1 MIKYLYLLNFP
12 YKTASNFNLLV
23 KSGFLSVRI
32 LLLILSLT
40 APLFIFVPMKL
51 LAQQYSIILSDSQI
65 DKLATLI
72 WKNEGA
78 GKKEYLTVWNKNENF
93 PSLGIGHFIWYP
105 SEEKGP
111 YIEQFP
117 ALLNY
122 LVENNVSVP
131 DWLLTAKTAPWKN
144 RADFYEQFNSQK
156 LIQLRDLM
164 ESTVSLQ
171 ATFIIKRL
179 EKGIPVIL
187 DASSQI
193 EKQKINQKVSVLSAT
208 PEGTFA
214 LLDYINFKGEGVA
227 ENERYQGQGWGLK
240 QVLLN
245 MPAQNTDLLLNF
257 AISADK
263 MLTRRVDNAPRDES
277 AWLKGW
283 RARIYQYPALS
294 IN

>member
-1 MIKYLYLLNFP
+1 MIKYLDLLNFP

-78 GKKEYLTVWNKNENF
+78 GKKEYLTVWNKNEDF

-122 LVENNVSVP
+122 LVENNVAVP

-144 RADFYEQFNSQK
+144 RAEFYKQFNSQK

-187 DASSQI
+187 DASSET

>member
-1 MIKYLYLLNFP
+1 MIKYLDLLNFLDRA
-12 YKTASNFNLLV
+12 ASNFNLLV

-51 LAQQYSIILSDSQI
+51 LAQQYSITLSKSQI

-78 GKKEYLTVWNKNENF
+78 GKKEYLTVWNRNEDF

-111 YIEQFP
+111 YVEQFP

-122 LVENNVSVP
+122 LVDNNIAVP

-144 RADFYEQFNSQK
+144 RADFYEKFDNEQ
-156 LIQLRDLM
+156 LTELRDLM
-164 ESTVSLQ
+164 ESTLSLQ

-179 EKGIPVIL
+179 ERGVPVIL
-187 DASSQI
+187 DSSTDT
-193 EKQKINQKVSVLSAT
+193 EKQKISQIVNELSAT

-227 ENERYQGQGWGLK
+227 EDERYQGEGWGLK

-245 MPAQNTDLLLNF
+245 MPDQRSDLLLNF
-257 AISADK
+257 AVSADQ

>member
-1 MIKYLYLLNFP
+1 M
-12 YKTASNFNLLV
+12 
-23 KSGFLSVRI
+23 RI

-51 LAQQYSIILSDSQI
+51 LAQQYSILLSDSQI

-78 GKKEYLTVWNKNENF
+78 GKKEYLTVWNKNEAF

-105 SEEKGP
+105 NEEKGP
-111 YIEQFP
+111 YVEQFP
-117 ALLNY
+117 ELLSY
-122 LVENNVSVP
+122 LVANDVP
-131 DWLLTAKTAPWKN
+131 VPEWLLTSKTAPWKS
-144 RADFYEQFNSQK
+144 REDFYNHFNSEQ
-156 LIQLRDLM
+156 LTQLRDLLA
-164 ESTVSLQ
+164 STVSLQ

-179 EKGIPVIL
+179 EKGIPAIM
-187 DASSQI
+187 DASNEQ
-193 EKQKINQKVSVLSAT
+193 EKQKINKQITALSAT

-214 LLDYINFKGEGVA
+214 LLDYINFKGEGVD

-245 MPAQNTDLLLNF
+245 MPAQHSDLLLNF
-257 AISADK
+257 AVSADQ
-263 MLTRRVDNAPRDES
+263 MLTNRVKNAPRDES

-283 RARIYQYPALS
+283 RARIYQYPSLT
-294 IN
+294 IK